1 MKKTAF
7 LLGLLFVALCSCSD
21 TGEFGIE
28 EAEVSDVG
36 TDMYK
41 ISKEDAIHIANSF
54 LGKTT
59 RSTSLFQVDYV
70 LDDTPNIT
78 RSTAFRNDTLAYI
91 LNKADG
97 DGFVIVSTDNRV
109 FPVLAYSE
117 KGTFSYEKS
126 DDDIVYAN
134 FVSLLDDYM
143 ANIQESDTTVVMPD
157 DYLDGC
163 TGVDLGMATTW
174 NQRSPFDKYVI
185 QEHPGCPVGCVAVAT
200 GQIMVYCG
208 YTLDYHDMT
217 FYLNSIHRAFQE
229 KKANSKGRR
238 VVGVGPTYTYEEA
251 VDYAAKLLY
260 FIGKDVNMNYNPGGS
275 GAYSGNAH
283 SLLKRLNFKIKE
295 SGLTAYS
302 DTAIAQSLSEG
313 NIIYLRGRN
322 IVSGR
327 GHAWVVDGC
336 TYCWQNP
343 YTQTGIQNVFLH
355 CAWGWG
361 DDSDGY
367 FSGEVFDVGPSKK
380 YGEMSYFSV
389 K

>member
-143 ANIQESDTTVVMPD
+143 ANIQESDTTVVIPD
-157 DYLDGC
+157 DYLVGC

-174 NQRSPFDKYVI
+174 NQGSPFDKYVI
-185 QEHPGCPVGCVAVAT
+185 QEHPGCPVGCVAVAV

-217 FYLNSIHRAFQE
+217 FYLNSIHRAFEE

-260 FIGKDVNMNYNPGGS
+260 FIGKDVDMSYKPGGS
-275 GAYSGNAH
+275 GASSWDAYA
-283 SLLKRLNFKIKE
+283 LLKKLSFKVKE
-295 SGLTAYS
+295 PDLINYS
-302 DTAIAQSLSEG
+302 DTTIVQSLSEG
-313 NIIYLRGRN
+313 NIIYMDGYNL
-322 IVSGR
+322 SGGS

-343 YTQTGIQNVFLH
+343 YTQTGIENVYLH
-355 CAWGWG
+355 CEWGWG
-361 DDSDGY
+361 GRRNGY
-367 FSGEVFDVGPSKK
+367 FSGDVFDVGN
-380 YGEMSYFSV
+380 YGRYVNKRFFSV